1 VLLTGWFLTANVG
14 DAVVWSCAVERLC
27 GEAADKRRKENS
39 EVLKGLYWNDV
50 SPELSIVIIEVL
62 ASASRRVHWTTGQAK
77 DALLYCALL
86 KYHKIEFFIYFMH

>member
-1 VLLTGWFLTANVG
+1 MQSYGPAPSKGSVARLQMRGSVRDATGWMV
-14 DAVVWSCAVERLC
+14 
-27 GEAADKRRKENS
+27 KRRKENS

-62 ASASRRVHWTTGQAK
+62 ASASRRVHGTTGQAK